1 MTTTLTFWGT
11 RGSIPTPGPTTTRY
25 GGNTAC
31 VAVGL
36 GDDHLVVLDA
46 GTGIRALGQDLVHR
60 GSRPNRV
67 DILLSHTHWD
77 HIQGLPFFQP
87 LHHADRTVRIY
98 GARQGTVALEEI
110 LNQQMAPVV
119 FPVPMQKLAADIR
132 ITEVTE
138 GAFAIGAVRVEAIRL
153 RHPGVTLG
161 YKLIPAN
168 GGGTLA
174 YVTDNELGQG
184 GDYDVPADWR
194 ARLVKFLHGVETLI
208 HDGMFSEESIRARH
222 GWGHSTPRQAVE
234 LAIESGVPRLVLFH
248 HEPANGDDAID
259 RLLAD
264 AQSHAR
270 RAGTGLSVGAAQ
282 EGATLTL

>member
-1 MTTTLTFWGT
+1 MTATLTFWGT

-31 VAVGL
+31 VALGL
-36 GDDHLVVLDA
+36 GKDHLVVLDA
-46 GTGIRALGQDLVHR
+46 GTGIRALGQDVIRR
-60 GSRPNRV
+60 GSRPRRI

-77 HIQGLPFFQP
+77 HIQGLPFFEP
-87 LHHADRTVRIY
+87 LHHSDGTVRIF

-110 LNQQMAPVV
+110 LNRQMAPVV

-138 GAFAIGAVRVEAIRL
+138 GAFELGPVRVEAIRL
-153 RHPGVTLG
+153 RHPGMTLG
-161 YKLIPAN
+161 YKLMLAT
-168 GGGTLA
+168 GGGALA
-174 YVTDNELGQG
+174 YVTDNELGPG
-184 GDYDVPADWR
+184 GVYDVPADWR
-194 ARLVKFLHGVETLI
+194 ARLVKFLGGVDTLI
-208 HDGMFSEESIRARH
+208 HDGMFSEESIRARL

-234 LAIESGVPRLVLFH
+234 LAVESGVPHLVLFH

-259 RLLAD
+259 RLLTD
-264 AQSHAR
+264 AQSQAR
-270 RAGTGLSVGAAQ
+270 CIDPGLTVDAAR